1 MILKKQSKSLE
12 SLNELNIRLN
22 KSFYKDKEMSPQ
34 EFYDKLRNDVI
45 EEVAKEFD
53 KLTNGGDTTASFAI
67 FIRRMKRD

>member
-1 MILKKQSKSLE
+1 MTSKKQNKSLE

-53 KLTNGGDTTASFAI
+53 KLINGGDTTASFAI
-67 FIRRMKRD
+67 FIRNMKSD